1 MADDK
6 NQDTESQ
13 TQEPKTEWVAVLV
26 LSIMAVAILIIGF
39 SVYMARKISRYQEE
53 QEMAEKKAKE
63 ADAAK
68 AAQIFTK
75 VIDMKATANGP
86 AVATVDIDGVKTSY
100 TFTDTWTKTENVKV
114 SQDLEKY
121 DASQD
126 AVVVSVKAGS
136 PAAAASSTSASST
149 SSSSS
154 SSSAST
160 SANSSSSSKSGS
172 STKVSIEATE
182 SGKAIAQSSGSDHAT
197 LSVTVGDV
205 AK

>member
-6 NQDTESQ
+6 NQGTEPPA
-13 TQEPKTEWVAVLV
+13 QEPKVEWAAVLV
-26 LSIMAVAILIIGF
+26 LSIMAVAILIVGF
-39 SVYMARKISRYQEE
+39 SVYLARKITRYQDE
-53 QEMAEKKAKE
+53 QAAAQKAAEQKQ
-63 ADAAK
+63 AAQ

-75 VIDMKATANGP
+75 AIDMKATANGP
-86 AVATVDIDGVKTSY
+86 AVATVDIDGAKTSY
-100 TFTDTWTKTENVKV
+100 TFTNTWTKTEDVKV

-126 AVVVSVKAGS
+126 AVVVTVKAGAPS
-136 PAAAASSTSASST
+136 TASSSAST

-154 SSSAST
+154 SSST
-160 SANSSSSSKSGS
+160 SSKNSSSS
-172 STKVSIEATE
+172 KVSIEATE
-182 SGKAIAQSSGSDHAT
+182 SGKTIAQSSGSDHAT

>member
-6 NQDTESQ
+6 NQGTEPQ
-13 TQEPKTEWVAVLV
+13 TQEPKVEWVAVLV
-26 LSIMAVAILIIGF
+26 LSILAVAILIVGF
-39 SVYMARKISRYQEE
+39 SVYLARKISRYQEE
-53 QEMAEKKAKE
+53 QEIAQKKAE
-63 ADAAK
+63 AAQAAK

-86 AVATVDIDGVKTSY
+86 AVATVDIDGTKTSY
-100 TFTDTWTKTENVKV
+100 TFTDTWTKTEDVKV

-121 DASQD
+121 DPSQD
-126 AVVVSVKAGS
+126 AVVVSVKAGT
-136 PAAAASSTSASST
+136 AAATSSSAGTSSSSASA

-154 SSSAST
+154 SK
-160 SANSSSSSKSGS
+160 NSSSS
-172 STKVSIEATE
+172 KVSIEASE